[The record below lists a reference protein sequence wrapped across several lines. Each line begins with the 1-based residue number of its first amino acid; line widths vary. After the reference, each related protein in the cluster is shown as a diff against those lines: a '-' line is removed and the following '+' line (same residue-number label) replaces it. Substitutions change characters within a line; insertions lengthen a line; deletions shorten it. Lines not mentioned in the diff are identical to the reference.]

1 MYLGGVKMKVKY
13 TLTIDEE
20 QLNEVKKQA
29 IDEGVNYSELIC
41 KAIELYLLFGVKGSL
56 CNEERL

>member
-1 MYLGGVKMKVKY
+1 MKVKY